1 MSELVLLKQITIL
14 TGMLLIKLI
23 KSSNKVLLYF
33 FIYTDLILSIE
44 RLNID
49 LGILLIVHFQK
60 SIL

>member
-1 MSELVLLKQITIL
+1 MSALVLLKQITIL
-14 TGMLLIKLI
+14 TGMLIIKVI

-33 FIYTDLILSIE
+33 FIYIDLILSIE

-49 LGILLIVHFQK
+49 LGILLIVHFQI